1 MANLGKRVD
10 IQSLLALGDDL
21 IGVLK
26 SQKDGDALMQSCEG
40 AKMLRS
46 FSRSDARE
54 IHVSSQEYQ
63 EKISACKEKIYK
75 GESETIADA
84 ELDRVQKDLEE
95 ELQNEC
101 LLRQELR
108 KISDELDDLDRQRA
122 SIEERREIIKKK
134 KKDMLR
140 AQDLLSMCASVTNI
154 IPSLDDQDKI
164 SGYIVDKNKKK
175 VEKFEF
181 EQTLSPYEVCN
192 KLWKME

>member
-1 MANLGKRVD
+1 MGNLGKRVD

-54 IHVSSQEYQ
+54 IHVSLQEYQ

-95 ELQNEC
+95 ELQND
-101 LLRQELR
+101 
-108 KISDELDDLDRQRA
+108 DELDDLDRQRA